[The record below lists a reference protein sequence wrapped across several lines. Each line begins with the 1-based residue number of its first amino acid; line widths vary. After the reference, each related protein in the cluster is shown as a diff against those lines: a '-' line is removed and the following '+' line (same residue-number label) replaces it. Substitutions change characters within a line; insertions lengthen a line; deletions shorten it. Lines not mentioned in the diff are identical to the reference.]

1 MNRFKKTY
9 KDGTH
14 EFYDINTDINNAIQI
29 ARHNFRANC
38 SLKQIDIYEDSKLIA
53 SVYG

>member
-14 EFYDINTDINNAIQI
+14 EFCGINTDINNAFQI

-38 SLKQIDIYEDSKLIA
+38 LLKQIDIHEGPKLIA